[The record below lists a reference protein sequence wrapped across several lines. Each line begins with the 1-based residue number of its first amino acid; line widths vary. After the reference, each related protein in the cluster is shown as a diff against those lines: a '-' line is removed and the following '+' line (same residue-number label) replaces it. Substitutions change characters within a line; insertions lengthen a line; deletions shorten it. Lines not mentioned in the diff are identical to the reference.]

1 VSRLLAVVLVV
12 VAGVLVGMQPAVNA
26 RLGQAVGS
34 VPAATVSFLAG
45 TVVLLLVASLTS
57 EGLGSLGNVGKA
69 PWWAFFGGLL
79 GAVYVTVAILT
90 VRTLGVSS
98 LTAIVIC
105 GQLAAA
111 ILIDRFGLLG
121 IAKQPIGATRVLGF
135 VLLVAG
141 VVLVVRR

>member
-1 VSRLLAVVLVV
+1 MSRPLAIVLVA
-12 VAGVLVGMQPAVNA
+12 VAGVLVGMQPAVNS

-34 VPAATVSFLAG
+34 VPAAAFSFLIG
-45 TVVLLLVASLTS
+45 TIALVLIVSLTS
-57 EGLGSLGNVGKA
+57 EGIGSFGNVGKA
-69 PWWAFFGGLL
+69 PWWAFVGGLL
-79 GAVYVTVAILT
+79 GGRLCDRRIVA

-98 LTAIVIC
+98 LTAIVIS

-111 ILIDRFGLLG
+111 IMIDRFGLLG

>member
-1 VSRLLAVVLVV
+1 MSRPLAIALVA

-26 RLGQAVGS
+26 RLGRAVGL
-34 VPAATVSFLAG
+34 VPAAAVSFMVG
-45 TVVLLLVASLTS
+45 TIVLLLVASLTS
-57 EGLGSLGNVGKA
+57 EGLGSLGKIGNA

-79 GAVYVTVAILT
+79 GAVFVTVAILT
-90 VRTLGVSS
+90 VGTLGVSS
-98 LTAIVIC
+98 LTAIVIA

-111 ILIDRFGLLG
+111 IAIDRFGLLG
-121 IAKQPIGATRVLGF
+121 IAKQPIGAPRVLGF